1 MIIVDTREQK
11 WDHIR
16 QYFDEHGIEYVVQK
30 LDEGDYFNTEQPL
43 IVIDRKA
50 NLLEICRNLSSGKGN
65 IIRFMNECKRAKN
78 KHIRFIVLIEGTNCR
93 RTSDL
98 ATWKSKYS
106 KHTGKWLADKMFG
119 MTVSYDVEWLF
130 CKKNET
136 AKKILELLEYEKGDL
151 YENTESADFKA
162 PENT

>member
-11 WDHIR
+11 WDHIKA
-16 QYFDEHGIEYVVQK
+16 YFDKHGVEYVVQK

-50 NLLEICRNLSSGKGN
+50 NLMEICGNLSSGNGN
-65 IIRFMNECKRAKN
+65 IIRFTNECKRAKD
-78 KHIRFIVLIEGTNCR
+78 KHVRFIVLIEGTNCR
-93 RTSDL
+93 KTSDL

-106 KHTGKWLADKMFG
+106 KHTGKWLADRMFNL
-119 MTVSYDVEWLF
+119 TVSYDVEWLF

-136 AKKILELLEYEKGDL
+136 AKKILELLGYERGKV
-151 YENTESADFKA
+151 
-162 PENT
+162 

>member
-1 MIIVDTREQK
+1 MIIVDTRERK

-16 QYFDEHGIEYVVQK
+16 DYFDKHGIEYVIQK
-30 LDEGDYFNTEQPL
+30 LDEGDYFNEEQPL

-50 NLLEICRNLSSGKGN
+50 NLLEICGNLSSGKGN
-65 IIRFMNECKRAKN
+65 IIRFINECKRAKD

-93 RTSDL
+93 KTSDL
-98 ATWKSKYS
+98 AAWKSKYS

-119 MTVSYDVEWLF
+119 LTVSYDVEWLF

-136 AKKILELLEYEKGDL
+136 AKKILELLEYEKGDRNE
-151 YENTESADFKA
+151 ENTERTD
-162 PENT
+162 T